1 MHLAH
6 QLPPNTIADLLSMSE
21 RTVRRYLEL
30 FNQTGEVQPQ
40 PRKNGPSR
48 LLGDFEQVM
57 LLRLIVETPGIYL
70 HELRSELFNFFGV
83 YVSEST
89 ICKTLRFMGCTRQA
103 MRRVA
108 LQQSDI
114 LRAQFMATI
123 SMYDPRML
131 VWLDESGCDRR
142 NTIRKYA
149 YSIRG
154 MLLCDHRIL
163 CRGKRYSTIPIMSL
177 DGIHDVYITEGTVD
191 GEKFTDFI
199 RKSLLPILFPFKI
212 VNPYSVVIMDNASI
226 HHVDKV
232 QDLIENQA
240 GAKLC
245 YLPPYSPDLMPA
257 EGVFS
262 QIKSIMKEN
271 HQLFQACSSPR
282 ALLAMAFGM
291 VTVDNCYG
299 HVSRCGYI

>member
-89 ICKTLRFMGCTRQA
+89 ICKTLQFMGCTRQA

-123 SMYDPRML
+123 SMYDPQML

-154 MLLCDHRIL
+154 MPLCDHRIL

-177 DGIHDVYITEGTVD
+177 DGIHDVYITEGT
-191 GEKFTDFI
+191 EKFTDFI
-199 RKSLLPILFPFKI
+199 RKFLLPILFPFNN

-226 HHVDKV
+226 HHVDEV

>member
-1 MHLAH
+1 MKGLNTSSLTFDPDVQEKSKSKVRPKKKNRPVRCPNPTFLNRAH
-6 QLPPNTIADLLSMSE
+6 AWYAYFPESYKFAYRRHRVLENSNAIAIQHRS
-21 RTVRRYLEL
+21 TLESCL
-30 FNQTGEVQPQ
+30 DAFGASTPFQNDSRSTEY
-40 PRKNGPSR
+40 GPSR

-83 YVSEST
+83 YVNEIT

-123 SMYDPRML
+123 SMYDPQML
-131 VWLDESGCDRR
+131 VWLDESGCDHH

-154 MLLCDHRIL
+154 MPLCDHRIL

-199 RKSLLPILFPFKI
+199 RKSLLPILFPFNN

-226 HHVDKV
+226 HHVNEV
-232 QDLIENQA
+232 ATGSYRES
-240 GAKLC
+240 G
-245 YLPPYSPDLMPA
+245 
-257 EGVFS
+257 
-262 QIKSIMKEN
+262 
-271 HQLFQACSSPR
+271 
-282 ALLAMAFGM
+282 
-291 VTVDNCYG
+291 
-299 HVSRCGYI
+299 RC